1 MSAVWLIIVAICS
14 TNLIVTNAR
23 EVTNEDIRD
32 AMLSLVHMVRAG
44 EDKLE
49 RHEYRERQLGE
60 QLKKSLA
67 GLDKRHRSLEPL
79 KGMLS
84 RLDERLAN
92 VETILIQKDERE
104 RIQLQK
110 TTNAIEAIQNT
121 LQTWMAT
128 MEPILKENAAPKMQ
142 PIVATPVKDDSVSRV
157 DLQQTQKDL
166 SDRIESIGS
175 KMNKLESGL
184 SKVHEDNSQIKELHE
199 KSAKNLDQV
208 DGKLKNNEQ
217 LLEKYETHLSELNN
231 RVLPTNL
238 QTNKPDKPD
247 WHPNFLTA
255 LETQASHLE
264 QILSDLKSVENK
276 IQKIPEK
283 KDVSQAQNNTMD
295 TLQEIRYELAT
306 KIDKNGLKLDK
317 NYQEL
322 EGKLKQSQ
330 EELTKS
336 VSNIGEMSETVYG
349 DVAKSYEQLRGEV
362 QALAEVEKVMIQ
374 TADNVLDT
382 KRRVEYG
389 VHQILLEVGNLVK
402 QNSKELNSTL
412 NERFD
417 NIELTI
423 LDNQTGALANL
434 SSKLEQEMS
443 QVWRQIGIMYQE
455 LTASTT
461 ALDRLQEQTETY
473 VNGSLSTMDSMEG
486 KVGQITGRMSE
497 VDENLNYLLGRLSL
511 VTQEFNQIKTGLGT
525 ALDNIRS
532 SFQTVQDKIKDSGP
546 GPHKITEDPNTEK

>member
-1 MSAVWLIIVAICS
+1 MCVLCATCLH
-14 TNLIVTNAR
+14 AR

-32 AMLSLVHMVRAG
+32 AMLSLVHMVRTG

-60 QLKKSLA
+60 QLKKLLT
-67 GLDKRHRSLEPL
+67 GLDKRHRSLDPM
-79 KGMLS
+79 KGTLS

-110 TTNAIEAIQNT
+110 TTNAIQEIQRS
-121 LQTWMAT
+121 LQQWMTT
-128 MEPILKENAAPKMQ
+128 MDAVIRESVTMKPDLP
-142 PIVATPVKDDSVSRV
+142 PVTESISKDDLLKTQQ
-157 DLQQTQKDL
+157 DLAGKID
-166 SDRIESIGS
+166 
-175 KMNKLESGL
+175 NVL
-184 SKVHEDNSQIKELHE
+184 SKVDKLENEISKVQEGNTNIKQLHE
-199 KSAKNLDQV
+199 KSAKNIEQV

-231 RVLPTNL
+231 RVPLKTEQPPPVPKE
-238 QTNKPDKPD
+238 QPD
-247 WHPNFLTA
+247 WHPSFLTA
-255 LETQASHLE
+255 LEVQRTHVE
-264 QILSDLKSVENK
+264 QILSDLKGVESK
-276 IQKIPEK
+276 IQKMPATSDII
-283 KDVSQAQNNTMD
+283 QNHNATLD
-295 TLQEIRYELAT
+295 SLQEMRYELNLKSEKTGVKLET
-306 KIDKNGLKLDK
+306 KLK
-317 NYQEL
+317 EL
-322 EGKLKQSQ
+322 EEKLGQNQ
-330 EELTKS
+330 DELMKS
-336 VSNIGEMSETVYG
+336 VTEISEMSENVYG

-362 QALAEVEKVMIQ
+362 QALSKVERVMIQ

-382 KRRVEYG
+382 KRRIEYG
-389 VHQILLEVGNLVK
+389 VHQILLEVGDLVK
-402 QNSKELNSTL
+402 INSKELNSTL

-486 KVGQITGRMSE
+486 KVGQITGRMAE

-511 VTQEFNQIKTGLGT
+511 VTQEFNQIKSGLGT

-532 SFQTVQDKIKDSGP
+532 SFQTVQDKLKDGGP
-546 GPHKITEDPNTEK
+546 GPHKILEDPRAEK

>member
-1 MSAVWLIIVAICS
+1 M
-14 TNLIVTNAR
+14 
-23 EVTNEDIRD
+23 
-32 AMLSLVHMVRAG
+32 
-44 EDKLE
+44 
-49 RHEYRERQLGE
+49 
-60 QLKKSLA
+60 
-67 GLDKRHRSLEPL
+67 
-79 KGMLS
+79 
-84 RLDERLAN
+84 
-92 VETILIQKDERE
+92 QKDERE

-110 TTNAIEAIQNT
+110 TTNAIDAIQNT
-121 LQTWMAT
+121 LQTWMT
-128 MEPILKENAAPKMQ
+128 IMEPILQENAAQKMQ
-142 PIVATPVKDDSVSRV
+142 PIVTAPVKDDSASKV

-166 SDRIESIGS
+166 SDKIESIGS
-175 KMNKLESGL
+175 KINKLESGL
-184 SKVHEDNSQIKELHE
+184 SKVHDDNSQIKQLHE
-199 KSAKNLDQV
+199 KNAKNLDHV

-238 QTNKPDKPD
+238 QTMNGNDKPD
-247 WHPNFLTA
+247 WHPTFLTA
-255 LETQASHLE
+255 LETQGSHLE
-264 QILSDLKSVENK
+264 QILSDLKSVETK

-283 KDVSQAQNNTMD
+283 KEVTQAQNNTMD

-322 EGKLKQSQ
+322 EGKLKRSQ

-336 VSNIGEMSETVYG
+336 VGNIGEMSETVYG

-402 QNSKELNSTL
+402 QNSKELNATL
-412 NERFD
+412 NDRFD

-486 KVGQITGRMSE
+486 KVGQITGRMTE

-546 GPHKITEDPNTEK
+546 GPHKITEEPDTEK